1 MYGRHPILPVDM
13 DFGATRGESATGNTA
28 TVDTI
33 KDITKQVVDRQHLAH
48 NKVQEN
54 IERAQARQKEYY
66 DAKHMS
72 QTNEMR
78 VGQLVLMKNN
88 KNNHRMGGKLED
100 KWIGPYEITKC
111 LDKGRV
117 KLKNLKSG
125 NTLKNTYHTINLKIY
140 NNSTND
146 NEKNSERVL
155 NFEEL

>member
-1 MYGRHPILPVDM
+1 MDGILFAYRTAIHDNTKRSPFYVMNVSHPILPVDM
-13 DFGATRGESATGNTA
+13 DFGATRDESATGNTA

-54 IERAQARQKEYY
+54 IERGQARQREYY

-72 QTNEMR
+72 NEMR

-88 KNNHRMGGKLED
+88 KGNHRMDGKLED
-100 KWIGPYEITKC
+100 TWIGPYEITKR

-117 KLKNLKSG
+117 MLKNLKSG
-125 NTLKNTYHTINLKIY
+125 NTLKNTLSY
-140 NNSTND
+140 N
-146 NEKNSERVL
+146 
-155 NFEEL
+155 